1 MNTRAI
7 VASADF
13 RPRLQAEE
21 SSQNEVGV
29 LHVAPEDLIRAFRI
43 APEDLICAFRIA
55 PEDQIRA
62 FRIAAEDLVC
72 VFHGASDNVVHAI
85 DCVSKGISERRRS
98 GYGK

>member
-29 LHVAPEDLIRAFRI
+29 LHVAPEDLIR
-43 APEDLICAFRIA
+43 AFRIA

>member
-1 MNTRAI
+1 MDTRAI
-7 VASADF
+7 AASADF

-29 LHVAPEDLIRAFRI
+29 LHVAPEDLIR
-43 APEDLICAFRIA
+43 AFRIA